1 MGESVVIHIQRSVV
15 LLPATLLLLITA
27 CAPTPRIV
35 ETIPEPKSAA
45 PADPDNRQNSAEQS
59 SADFQTWLAELK
71 TEALQQGIRPE
82 VVQEALEGQQPAP
95 AVLKPRH
102 KQAEFVLSKSEYV
115 RRLASETRFREG
127 LRQMAQHRVLL
138 RKVAETYGVPES
150 YLLAL
155 WAIESDFGKGGS
167 RHSVIGAL
175 VTQAW
180 QSQRRNFFRKQLLA
194 ALTIL
199 DQEHMPSSALRGSW
213 AGAMGHFQFIPTT
226 YRDYAV
232 DFDGDGHRN
241 IWTDVGDAL
250 ASAASYLVRA
260 GWKKDRGWGWQVS
273 VPQGFDVSLADLKN
287 KKSLGDWRKLGLPA
301 VSGADDLTASLI
313 LPDGPGG
320 QAYLV
325 TDNFRALM
333 RWNRSVA
340 FGLAVGHLADRFEK
354 TSRTAAAGRQ

>member
-1 MGESVVIHIQRSVV
+1 MIQIHRSVV
-15 LLPATLLLLITA
+15 LVPATFLLLITA
-27 CAPTPRIV
+27 CAPTPRKA
-35 ETIPEPKSAA
+35 EAKSEPQSVAAAGQNNPQRSAGKSS
-45 PADPDNRQNSAEQS
+45 R
-59 SADFQTWLAELK
+59 DFQTWLAELK
-71 TEALQQGIRPE
+71 TEALGQGIRPE
-82 VVQEALEGQQPAP
+82 VVHEALEGQQPAP

-102 KQAEFVLSKSEYV
+102 KQAEFALSKSEYV
-115 RRLASETRFREG
+115 RRLASEARFREG
-127 LRQMAQHRVLL
+127 LRQMAQHRALL
-138 RKVAETYGVPES
+138 RQVSETYGVPGP

-167 RHSVIGAL
+167 RHPVIGAL

-199 DQEHMPSSALRGSW
+199 DQEHMPSNALRGSW

-273 VPQGFDVSLADLKN
+273 VPQGFDVSLADMKS
-287 KKSLGDWRKLGLPA
+287 KKVWATG
-301 VSGADDLTASLI
+301 VSWACRRC
-313 LPDGPGG
+313 
-320 QAYLV
+320 
-325 TDNFRALM
+325 RAPM
-333 RWNRSVA
+333 
-340 FGLAVGHLADRFEK
+340 
-354 TSRTAAAGRQ
+354 T